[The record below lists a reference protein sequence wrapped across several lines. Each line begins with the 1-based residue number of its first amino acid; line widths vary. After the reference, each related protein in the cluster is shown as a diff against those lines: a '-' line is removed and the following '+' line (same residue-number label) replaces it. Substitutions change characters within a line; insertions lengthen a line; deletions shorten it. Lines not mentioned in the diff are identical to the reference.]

1 MVLNV
6 NEKKILDVI
15 REDPF
20 ISQQDLAETIQL
32 SRSAVANIISGLV
45 RKGYLLGKAYV
56 INEDRPIVCIGA
68 ANIDNRYIVQD
79 DLIRNTS
86 NKIHAA
92 SSLGGVARNV
102 AENLGRLGERV
113 ELISVV
119 GNDDD
124 WKRIKDHSKY
134 FIDLS
139 SVTVLDNQAT
149 GNFIEIIGRQQEM
162 LIGLADMTI
171 YDCLNLELINK
182 YLEKIQ
188 RAKCVVLDLNC
199 SKEVIEFLQTFTA
212 RYHVQMILITVSTQK
227 MVNLP
232 VRLDGITL
240 IMKHDE
246 LEDTYHR
253 SIQTDHELKEMVQH
267 FLKKGAKEV
276 LISKDSEKMIH
287 GNKEFTRVFENPH
300 YNKGRYEWG
309 QNEALC
315 GAMVYADSHPFE
327 ESDHDS
333 IEVGLIN
340 AYLTLDC
347 LQIVR
352 PNLAADRLKKDVD
365 EYPITGKEV

>member
-1 MVLNV
+1 MALNE
-6 NEKKILDVI
+6 NERKVLDVI

-20 ISQQDLAETIQL
+20 ISQQDLAEAIQL

-45 RKGYLLGKAYV
+45 KKGHLLGKAYI
-56 INEDRPIVCIGA
+56 INEERPVVCIGA

-86 NKIHAA
+86 NNIHAT

-102 AENLGRLGERV
+102 AENLGRLGEHV
-113 ELISVV
+113 DLISIV

-149 GNFIEIIGRQQEM
+149 GNFIEIIGKEQEV
-162 LIGLADMTI
+162 LIGLSDMSI
-171 YDCLNLELINK
+171 YDCLNLDLINK
-182 YLEKIQ
+182 FLEKIQ
-188 RAKCVVLDLNC
+188 RAKCVVVDLNC
-199 SKEVIEFLQTFTA
+199 SKEAIEFLQAFTR
-212 RYHVQMILITVSTQK
+212 RYNIELILITVSTQK

-232 VRLDGITL
+232 DQLDGITL
-240 IMKHDE
+240 ITKHDE
-246 LEDTYHR
+246 MEDKFQR
-253 SIQTDHELKEMVQH
+253 PVQTDQELKKMVQ
-267 FLKKGAKEV
+267 LVLNKGAKQV
-276 LISKDSEKMIH
+276 VISKDSDEVIY
-287 GNKEFTRVFENPH
+287 GNHESIQIFENPQ
-300 YNKGRYEWG
+300 YSKGHYEWG

-315 GAMVYADSHPFE
+315 GAMVYANFHHYE
-327 ESDHDS
+327 ELGYDS
-333 IEVGLIN
+333 IQVGLIN

-352 PNLAADRLKKDVD
+352 PDLTPDKLKKDI
-365 EYPITGKEV
+365 ENYFITDRKI